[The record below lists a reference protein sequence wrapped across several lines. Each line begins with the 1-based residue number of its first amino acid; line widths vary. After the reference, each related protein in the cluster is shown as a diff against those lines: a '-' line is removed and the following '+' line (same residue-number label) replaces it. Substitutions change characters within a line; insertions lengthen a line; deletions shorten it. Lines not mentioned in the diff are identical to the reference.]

1 MLPHS
6 SFYPFPLLAFSYR
19 RGCDAAPASRC
30 YAIPQSV
37 RNLGHRDADNRYVLT
52 IDMFR
57 LSATS
62 RSTSFVPHF
71 LILSYFLLPRR
82 SMLFLAGDLAQWHL
96 PVGMQKLDLGFTEV
110 TGKTM
115 SE

>member
-1 MLPHS
+1 VLPHS
-6 SFYPFPLLAFSYR
+6 SFYPFPLLAFSYS
-19 RGCDAAPASRC
+19 RGSDAAPASRW

-71 LILSYFLLPRR
+71 LILSSFLLPRR

-96 PVGMQKLDLGFTEV
+96 PVGMKDLDLSYTKV
-110 TGKTM
+110 TGKAT
-115 SE
+115 SD